1 MIGSRITCAKYLGY
15 GNAPSRTSGSPQV
28 LVATR
33 GIAIGFSL
41 ANVERMIRTYIPLSA
56 ALVISAALA
65 SAAVAIPPPPPAT
78 PSENAAF
85 DNKAWEIVSDLTT
98 EIGPRLAGTE
108 AEQRARDWAIKRLAE
123 IGFSNVHEEPF
134 QMPTWIRGEE
144 SAETISPF
152 PQKLSITALGNSGS
166 TGSKPMEGDVAYFS
180 SYTALENAQ
189 EYQIKGKIAFVDH
202 AMKPSQD
209 GSSYGYYGVARFNGP
224 NLAAKKG
231 AKAFVVRSMGTDN
244 HRNPHAGNTSFDAGV
259 MPIPAGAISN
269 PDADN
274 LVRMIKKGRVIP
286 LPSSVNK
293 LGYAPTPVKMRL
305 ILTPKNVGMQ
315 KSGNVIAEVK
325 GSRPD
330 LPAILIACHLDSWDL
345 ATGAIDNAAGCGIIT
360 AAASYFLN
368 GPPPKRTIR
377 LLWAGAEEVGVWGGK
392 AYAQMHKDEPHALA
406 MESDFGADRVWR
418 VDFNLPKV
426 ASDLAAQISA
436 KLAGLSISVGSGKSR
451 GGADVQPIIDAQN
464 LSTIDLKQ
472 DGMRYF
478 DIHHTPDD
486 TLDKIDENQLQQNVI
501 AWTMVLES
509 VANYE
514 GSFTQEPKP

>member
-1 MIGSRITCAKYLGY
+1 MT
-15 GNAPSRTSGSPQV
+15 RTSLQLAAG
-28 LVATR
+28 
-33 GIAIGFSL
+33 AIF
-41 ANVERMIRTYIPLSA
+41 V
-56 ALVISAALA
+56 ALA
-65 SAAVAIPPPPPAT
+65 SAAAAIPPPPPPT

-85 DNKAWEIVSDLTT
+85 DNKAWELVSDLTT
-98 EIGPRLAGTE
+98 EIGPRLAATD
-108 AEQRARDWAIKRLAE
+108 AEQRARDWAIKRLTAM
-123 IGFSNVHEEPF
+123 GFANAHEEPF
-134 QMPTWIRGEE
+134 QMPTWLRGEE

-152 PQKLSITALGNSGS
+152 PQKLAITALGNSGS
-166 TGSKPMEGDVAYFS
+166 TGAKPMVGDVAYFS
-180 SYTALENAQ
+180 SYSALANAPGSH
-189 EYQIKGKIAFVDH
+189 IKGKIAFVDH

-231 AKAFVVRSMGTDN
+231 AIAFVVRSIGTDN
-244 HRNPHAGNTSFDAGV
+244 HRNPHAGNTSFEDGV
-259 MPIPAGAISN
+259 APIPAGAISN

-274 LVRMIKKGRVIP
+274 LVRMIKKGWAIP
-286 LPSSVNK
+286 LPGSVND
-293 LGYAPTPVKMRL
+293 LGYTPTPVKLRL
-305 ILTPKNVGMQ
+305 VMTPKNIGMQ

-325 GSRPD
+325 GSNPD

-345 ATGAIDNAAGCGIIT
+345 ATGAIDDAAGCGIIT
-360 AAASYFLN
+360 SAASYFLN
-368 GPPPKRTIR
+368 RPAPKRTIR

-392 AYAQMHKDEPHALA
+392 AYAQMHKDEPHGLA

-418 VDFNLPKV
+418 IDFNLPKTV
-426 ASDLAAQISA
+426 DDLAAQISEQ
-436 KLAGLSISVGSGKSR
+436 LVRLSVSSGSGKAH

-464 LSTIDLKQ
+464 LAIIDLKQ

-486 TLDKIDENQLQQNVI
+486 TLDKIDENQLRQNVR
-501 AWTMVLES
+501 AWTAVLEN